1 MLAETTAEIPTVA
14 IIAILTTSHWSAC
27 GLAVLLSI
35 LLIYLLR
42 QSLGTTL
49 FAPCVWAL
57 VSTASLALNALVESQ
72 YGSSEQSIGLSAL
85 RFAAVAG
92 SLCPLMAVLG
102 AKRPQNHGWQW
113 VVLTLWLVIVWPAAQ
128 AVLIPTGLSIELFIV
143 WKLFLVGLIG
153 VGLLNY
159 LPTKNWPSACLVA
172 AGQAV
177 LLDNFLWSWGLVNPE
192 WISAVGLSC
201 FLAAAILVG
210 IRKPKKQSRDG
221 AEIPLRLAEFNRRWL
236 DFRDAFGAL
245 WALRILAR
253 LNQTAEVSHW
263 PMRLDWAGFVFSE
276 DAAAKEPTAK
286 QLNELEQA
294 MSTLL
299 RRFV

>member
-1 MLAETTAEIPTVA
+1 MLAETTTEISTVT
-14 IIAILTTSHWSAC
+14 IIAVLTTSHWSAC
-27 GLAVLLSI
+27 GLAVLLSL

-42 QSLGTTL
+42 QTLGTTL

-57 VSTASLALNALVESQ
+57 VSTASLALDAIVESLP
-72 YGSSEQSIGLSAL
+72 GNAEHGIGLSAL
-85 RFAAVAG
+85 RFAAAAG

-102 AKRPQNHGWQW
+102 AKRPQNRGWQW
-113 VVLTLWLVIVWPAAQ
+113 VVLTLWLVVVWPAAQ
-128 AVLIPTGLSIELFIV
+128 AVLIPTGLRIELFVV

-159 LPTKNWPSACLVA
+159 LPTRNWPSACFVT
-172 AGQAV
+172 AGQMV
-177 LLDNFLWSWGLVNPE
+177 LLDNFLWSWSLVDPH
-192 WISAVGLSC
+192 WVLAVGLSC
-201 FLAAAILVG
+201 FLAAAILVWVR
-210 IRKPKKQSRDG
+210 IPKKQPQDG
-221 AEIPLRLAEFNRRWL
+221 SESPPSLAEFNQRWL
-236 DFRDAFGAL
+236 NFRNTFGAL

-263 PMRLDWAGFVFSE
+263 PMRLDWSGFVLSE
-276 DAAAKEPTAK
+276 ATVAKEPTAE